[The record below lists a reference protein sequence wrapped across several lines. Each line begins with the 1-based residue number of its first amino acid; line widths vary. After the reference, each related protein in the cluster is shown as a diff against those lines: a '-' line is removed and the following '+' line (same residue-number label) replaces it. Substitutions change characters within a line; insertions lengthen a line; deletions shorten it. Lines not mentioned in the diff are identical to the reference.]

1 MDNLEKINSSI
12 EKMEGRLTSQI
23 GDYLSGGQLS
33 LSELCSNLE
42 WFLTWRI
49 KLEDL
54 ENTMWCD
61 GVFELKVSRLGRSSI
76 NLGGRAYFGPES
88 DVTIIHK
95 CNLEGSITLSSKLDF
110 IESYNFKTNVNGKV
124 FEIAI

>member
-1 MDNLEKINSSI
+1 MDSLEKINTSI

-23 GDYLSGGQLS
+23 GLYLSVGELS
-33 LSELCSNLE
+33 LSKLSSNLE

-61 GVFELKVSRLGRSSI
+61 GVIELEVSKSGRNSI
-76 NLGGRAYFGPES
+76 NLKGRAYFGPES

-95 CNLEGSITLSSKLDF
+95 CNLEGKIYLSKKHDF
-110 IESYNFKTNVNGKV
+110 IESYIFNTDVNGKNY
-124 FEIAI
+124 EIAK